1 MNNPSED
8 SIVRAI
14 LKYINKLPRCVAEK
28 TVGNAFKSGQPDIT
42 AAVAGRRVE
51 LEVKR
56 PGKDATPLQQR
67 RLSKWASGGAV
78 VGCVHSVAEVRDL
91 FEAHGMIR

>member
-8 SIVRAI
+8 SIVKAI
-14 LKYINKLPRCVAEK
+14 LRYINKLPRCVAEK
-28 TVGNAFKSGQPDIT
+28 THGSAFKSGQLDIT
-42 AAVAGRRVE
+42 AAIAGRRVE

-67 RLSKWASGGAV
+67 RMEKWASGDAV
-78 VGCVHSVAEVRDL
+78 VGCVHSVAEVWDL